1 MSFFSQ
7 HCTHINSPTPHVHQ
21 LRLFLAPLADQ
32 LCTCILICVIQAARL
47 LPSPP
52 LRPTSLPG
60 PGSPSNGAA
69 AYSPPEL
76 GSPSSATARRQYKD
90 HFTHQYAHVS
100 DQTDQGLRAIK
111 RTAAFFEHTVDIQ
124 IAACEGA
131 IKQMKSVKDKYAD
144 VKDECT
150 HYVNA
155 SLMVEEV
162 MEHTEKTQLVFSQS
176 IANELVKPMRAWYKV
191 NSEKKMKLDKEM
203 GRVNDKLKAAVEDIN
218 KERKQCQLAF
228 TEVKTAL
235 QQVKAMESGG
245 QTGSKE
251 YNNAKTKHT
260 KAKEAT
266 IKKFQTFEQ
275 HLDNIRTIQ
284 ASYYSKDV
292 PAKLTELEQI
302 ERDRLSYQQ
311 ECYMKFQG
319 IFMTY
324 VNGLKSSSELMSKV
338 LPTLN
343 INKAM
348 NLLFDKWTAAFGAP
362 PALLSVP
369 YDLPCHWTEIQ
380 NDVLDSQ
387 GGAAAAA
394 LNNSPTAVMSPS
406 SGQSGGGG
414 FAHSPVAVPAA
425 GGYANSYS
433 QPPPPP
439 PEYDDGAANP
449 FADAA
454 AHASRGGPPSG
465 AGGGSGEPPLFWAEA
480 LFDFELVSDGGDI
493 TYVNFKA
500 GDRIAVTQ
508 EGRRVV
514 VRRGARASGL
524 LPVQLH

>member
-1 MSFFSQ
+1 MPCSCLGRS
-7 HCTHINSPTPHVHQ
+7 
-21 LRLFLAPLADQ
+21 
-32 LCTCILICVIQAARL
+32 
-47 LPSPP
+47 SPP
-52 LRPTSLPG
+52 QPPASASVSSNPS
-60 PGSPSNGAA
+60 SPSNGALNSA
-69 AYSPPEL
+69 PYSPSEL
-76 GSPSSATARRQYKD
+76 GSPSASTSRRQYKD

-124 IAACEGA
+124 ITACESA
-131 IKQMKSVKDKYAD
+131 IKQMKSVKDKYVD

-176 IANELVKPMRAWYKV
+176 IQNELVKPMRNWYKI
-191 NSEKKMKLDKEM
+191 NSEKKMKIDKEM
-203 GRVNDKLKAAVEDIN
+203 NKVNEKLKIAVDEIN
-218 KERKQCQLAF
+218 KERKTCQLAF
-228 TEVKTAL
+228 SEIKTVL
-235 QQVKAMESGG
+235 QQVKQMESSG
-245 QTGSKE
+245 QSASKE

-260 KAKEAT
+260 KLKEST

-311 ECYMKFQG
+311 ECYIKFQS

-348 NLLFDKWTAAFGAP
+348 NLLFDKWTAGFGAP

-394 LNNSPTAVMSPS
+394 LNNSPSAMPSQSPS
-406 SGQSGGGG
+406 SAGAGGGG
-414 FAHSPVAVPAA
+414 GSFGHPPASAAA

-439 PEYDDGAANP
+439 PVYDDAAANP

-454 AHASRGGPPSG
+454 AEASRGPAAGPGSG
-465 AGGGSGEPPLFWAEA
+465 GGEPPLFWAEA
-480 LFDFELVSDGGDI
+480 LFDFELASDGGDI

-508 EGRRVV
+508 EGDEWWFGE
-514 VRRGARASGL
+514 VRGHQGFFPSNYSKRL
-524 LPVQLH
+524 

>member
-1 MSFFSQ
+1 M
-7 HCTHINSPTPHVHQ
+7 
-21 LRLFLAPLADQ
+21 
-32 LCTCILICVIQAARL
+32 
-47 LPSPP
+47 
-52 LRPTSLPG
+52 
-60 PGSPSNGAA
+60 AA
-69 AYSPPEL
+69 ASYSPPEPL
-76 GSPSSATARRQYKD
+76 GSPSSSNSRRQYKD

-111 RTAAFFEHTVDIQ
+111 RTAAFFEHSVDIA
-124 IAACEGA
+124 ITACEAA
-131 IKQMKSVKDKYAD
+131 IKQMKGVKDKYAD

-176 IANELVKPMRAWYKV
+176 IQSELVKPMRQWYKL
-191 NSEKKMKLDKEM
+191 NSDKKAKIDKEM
-203 GRVNDKLKAAVEDIN
+203 AKVNDKLKAAMDEIN

-228 TEVKTAL
+228 TEVKQAL
-235 QQVKAMESGG
+235 QQVKQMESSG
-245 QTGSKE
+245 QTASKE
-251 YNNAKTKHT
+251 YNNAKTKHQ

-275 HLDNIRTIQ
+275 HLDGIRTIQ

-302 ERDRLSYQQ
+302 ERERLGYQQ
-311 ECYMKFQG
+311 ECYIKFQG

-348 NLLFDKWTAAFGAP
+348 NLLFDKWTASFGPP

-369 YDLPCHWTEIQ
+369 YDLPCHWTEVQ

-394 LNNSPTAVMSPS
+394 LNSPSAMPSQSPS
-406 SGQSGGGG
+406 SASSAAAAGGSFG
-414 FAHSPVAVPAA
+414 HSPVAVAPS

-439 PEYDDGAANP
+439 PEFDDAANNP

-454 AHASRGGPPSG
+454 AEASRGPAAGSG
-465 AGGGSGEPPLFWAEA
+465 GGEPPLFWAEA
-480 LFDFELVSDGGDI
+480 LFDFELASDGGDI

-508 EGRRVV
+508 EGDEWWFGE
-514 VRRGARASGL
+514 VRGHQGFFPSNYTKRL
-524 LPVQLH
+524 

>member
-1 MSFFSQ
+1 M
-7 HCTHINSPTPHVHQ
+7 SPTP
-21 LRLFLAPLADQ
+21 
-32 LCTCILICVIQAARL
+32 
-47 LPSPP
+47 S
-52 LRPTSLPG
+52 
-60 PGSPSNGAA
+60 SPSNAA
-69 AYSPPEL
+69 LSAASYSNEL

-90 HFTHQYAHVS
+90 HFIHQYAHVS

-111 RTAAFFEHTVDIQ
+111 RTAAFFEHTVEIQ
-124 IAACEGA
+124 ITACEGA
-131 IKQMKSVKDKYAD
+131 IKQMKAVKDKYAD

-176 IANELVKPMRAWYKV
+176 IQNELVKPMRQWYKV
-191 NSEKKMKLDKEM
+191 NSDKKLKIDKDM
-203 GRVNDKLKAAVEDIN
+203 AKVNDKLKSAVDEIN
-218 KERKQCQLAF
+218 KERKACQLAF
-228 TEVKTAL
+228 TEVKTAF
-235 QQVKAMESGG
+235 QQVKQMESGG

-251 YNNAKTKHT
+251 YSSAKTKHT
-260 KAKEAT
+260 KLKEST
-266 IKKFQTFEQ
+266 VKKFQTFES
-275 HLDNIRTIQ
+275 HLDNIRTIT

-292 PAKLTELEQI
+292 PARLTELELI
-302 ERDRLSYQQ
+302 ERERLGYQQ
-311 ECYMKFQG
+311 ECYVKFQS

-348 NLLFDKWTAAFGAP
+348 NLLFDKWTAAFGQP
-362 PALLSVP
+362 PALQSVP

-387 GGAAAAA
+387 GGAAAAS
-394 LNNSPTAVMSPS
+394 LNQSPS
-406 SGQSGGGG
+406 GGVPSQSPSAASGGSS
-414 FAHSPVAVPAA
+414 FAHQPVSAASAV

-439 PEYDDGAANP
+439 PAEYDNDASANP

-454 AHASRGGPPSG
+454 AEASRTPAASS
-465 AGGGSGEPPLFWAEA
+465 SGEPPLFWAEA
-480 LFDFELVSDGGDI
+480 LFDFELAADGGDI

-500 GDRIAVTQ
+500 GDRIAVSQ
-508 EGRRVV
+508 EGDEWWFGE
-514 VRRGARASGL
+514 VRGNQGFFPSNYTKRL
-524 LPVQLH
+524 